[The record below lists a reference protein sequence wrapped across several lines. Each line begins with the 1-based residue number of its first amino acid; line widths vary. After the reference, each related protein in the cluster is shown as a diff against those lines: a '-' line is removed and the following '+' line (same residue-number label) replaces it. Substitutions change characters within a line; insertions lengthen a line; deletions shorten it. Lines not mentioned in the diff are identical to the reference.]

1 MPSGETG
8 SSSEQPLELT
18 FRVEREVDGS
28 RRVETVVGNEIF
40 LDEETEVEIEMEGCE
55 QIRTSVMKYNEI
67 SISLDEE

>member
-1 MPSGETG
+1 M
-8 SSSEQPLELT
+8 
-18 FRVEREVDGS
+18 
-28 RRVETVVGNEIF
+28 GNEIF